1 MPSLNKQLDHSFDSV
16 YFSGAQTEISI
27 GKFKL
32 DEAVEVEGVY
42 SMSQTPIYGYAST
55 HFNTVAV
62 GKVLVSGSIIIN
74 YVFDG
79 YLYAYIKAAKES
91 ISEGKDVINAIL
103 NRYVNEKVK
112 SHNPKDPTTGL
123 EKEVVVSEN
132 VDLFD
137 HISTSDIKKFQDA
150 HWIKAESFS
159 TGNAPAR
166 PEFAGPFNILVKDYK
181 VGYDRDA
188 ESSQRTLIDCFI
200 NRQAF
205 VRRVD
210 GSPIVE
216 VYQFIAKTIL

>member
-1 MPSLNKQLDHSFDSV
+1 MDVSKQLDHKFDSI

-27 GKFKL
+27 GKFKV
-32 DEAVEVEGVY
+32 DEAIEVEGVY

-79 YLYAYIKAAKES
+79 YLYAFIKAAKE
-91 ISEGKDVINAIL
+91 KNVIDAIL
-103 NRYVNEKVK
+103 NQYANEKVALA
-112 SHNPKDPTTGL
+112 SPSGPTNGI
-123 EKEVVVSEN
+123 EKEVEVSEN

-137 HISTSDIKKFQDA
+137 YISTSDIKKFQDK
-150 HWIKAESFS
+150 HWTKPDQFS
-159 TGNAPAR
+159 TNNAPAR

-188 ESSQRTLIDCFI
+188 DTSQRTLIDCFI

>member
-1 MPSLNKQLDHSFDSV
+1 MDVNKQLDQRFDSI

-27 GKFKL
+27 GKFKV
-32 DEAVEVEGVY
+32 DEAIEVEGVY

-62 GKVLVSGSIIIN
+62 GKVLVSGSIIVN

-79 YLYAYIKAAKES
+79 YLYAFIKAAKES
-91 ISEGKDVINAIL
+91 IAEGKNVISAIL
-103 NRYVNEKVK
+103 NQYANEKVRLAQPAK
-112 SHNPKDPTTGL
+112 KDGTD
-123 EKEVVVSEN
+123 KEVE
-132 VDLFD
+132 VDDVELFN
-137 HISTSDIKKFQDA
+137 HISTSDIKKFQDK
-150 HWIKAESFS
+150 HWTKPDQFS
-159 TGNAPAR
+159 SSNAPAR
-166 PEFAGPFNILVKDYK
+166 PEFTGPFNILVKDYK
-181 VGYDRDA
+181 VGYDKDA
-188 ESSQRTLIDCFI
+188 ETSQRTLIDCFI